1 MCGKGY
7 TGAAT
12 SPNTQTSSST
22 FIFLP
27 LVPVFKVIID
37 IKSLFLTPTTSSS
50 FLLSNDNNHSHITS
64 FIPASSLHT
73 VICPVR
79 YNFWDLRRD
88 PRNVA

>member
-1 MCGKGY
+1 MCGKGD

-12 SPNTQTSSST
+12 SPYTQTSSKS

-50 FLLSNDNNHSHITS
+50 FLLGNDNNFSHITS
-64 FIPASSLHT
+64 CIPAYSLQT
-73 VICPVR
+73 VINRPG
-79 YNFWDLRRD
+79 
-88 PRNVA
+88 VAGAVL